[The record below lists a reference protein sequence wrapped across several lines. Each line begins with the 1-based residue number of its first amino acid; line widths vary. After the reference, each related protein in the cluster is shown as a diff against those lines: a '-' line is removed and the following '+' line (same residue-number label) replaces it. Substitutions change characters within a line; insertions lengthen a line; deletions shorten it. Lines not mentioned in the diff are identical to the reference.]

1 METLEIDFM
10 TPKIFFIDK
19 DIYIYIYFTF
29 TTTRSYVS
37 IKDFTLKSEWWIIP
51 RNDFAM

>member
-19 DIYIYIYFTF
+19 DIYIYILRLQQLVHTCPL
-29 TTTRSYVS
+29 
-37 IKDFTLKSEWWIIP
+37 KTL
-51 RNDFAM
+51 R

>member
-10 TPKIFFIDK
+10 IPKIFFIDK
-19 DIYIYIYFTF
+19 DIYIYFTF

>member
-19 DIYIYIYFTF
+19 DIYIYIFFLRLQQLVHTCPLN
-29 TTTRSYVS
+29 
-37 IKDFTLKSEWWIIP
+37 TL
-51 RNDFAM
+51 R